1 MLQEGLPPRKGFDPL
16 TTKPSLRGPLERAVF
31 GVLLPRLSKGSPLT
45 KEDKAC
51 AGDTRKGLPAD
62 GGASAP
68 QMKDMLI

>member
-1 MLQEGLPPRKGFDPL
+1 MPQEGLPPRKGFALL
-16 TTKPSLRGPLERAVF
+16 TTKPSLRGPLERVIF

-51 AGDTRKGLPAD
+51 VGDARKGLPAD

-68 QMKDMLI
+68 